1 MRTCPPCFTKKGP
14 HRLYCVTRSR
24 VSEGWKVIKMKNNKN
39 EKVTTKKQKNA
50 KGKWSIKEIKRLYH
64 ETIKGKIT
72 VSVLA
77 LVIISLSLLGII
89 SSILNNQSTNSTL
102 KRNMNAT
109 AHVSAERV
117 EWEITS
123 YMNLVEDLGM
133 TARLA
138 NDSATVEEKKAII
151 DERVKVNEL
160 VAGDILDSTGTSIFT
175 GENFA
180 DADYF
185 QAAMQGGV
193 FVTEPIISE
202 DQSSMEIRIAA
213 PLWKEG
219 THGTE
224 VVGVIYLIPD
234 SNFLNDI
241 MVAVNVSANGSAY
254 MLDSEGNVI
263 AHKDEQLVKMKDNS
277 IRDAQTNSKL
287 KPVARL
293 EQKMIN
299 GESGFGTYSY
309 NGVKKIMAYTPVKN
323 SKNWSIAITAPISDF
338 NLETVVGIIITIL
351 IVIISIVVAVFM
363 VRKLADNIGTPI
375 HQCAKRLTALAK
387 GDLHTEVP
395 EIMTQDETL
404 ILANATRDIVSDMK
418 RIIGDVD
425 YILGEMSENNFGVHS
440 RARESY
446 IGDFKNILEAVRKIK
461 YSLTDT
467 INHIKESSEQVGIG
481 STQLADGAQSLAEGA
496 TDQAASVQELL
507 ATVNNVAEQVQRNT
521 ENALSTNKKAME
533 IGDQANASNAYIT
546 EMMKAMEKISDAS
559 MQIANIIQTIE
570 EIADQTNLLS
580 LNASIEA
587 ARAGEAGRGFAVVA
601 GEIGHLANQCTGAV
615 VDTRKLIQAALNEV
629 ESGNRIADEMAQV
642 LQGVIV
648 GMDEIVKAV
657 EAVAENSDEQN
668 QSMQQVNDA
677 IEIISEVV
685 QTNSAAAEQTSATS
699 QELSAQA
706 TELNDMIDKF
716 RLTDEEDE
724 TETVESTEIQEEAD
738 ENN

>member
-1 MRTCPPCFTKKGP
+1 MNKDENKSE
-14 HRLYCVTRSR
+14 YSNENVAINVTN
-24 VSEGWKVIKMKNNKN
+24 SEAASENQTAALNVTANGT
-39 EKVTTKKQKNA
+39 EKAVRKKQTA
-50 KGKWSIKEIKRLYH
+50 KKRKWSVQEIKRLYH

-89 SSILNNQSTNSTL
+89 SSYLNNSSTNSTL

-109 AHVSAERV
+109 ARVSAERV

-123 YMNLVEDLGM
+123 YKNLAEDLGM

-138 NDSATVEEKKAII
+138 SDAASVEDKKAIV

-160 VAGDILDSTGTSIFT
+160 IYGDILDSKGISIFT
-175 GENFA
+175 GESHA

-185 QAAMQGGV
+185 QAAMLGGS
-193 FVTEPIISE
+193 FVTEPIVSE
-202 DQSSMEIRIAA
+202 DQSSLEIRIAA
-213 PLWKEG
+213 PLWKDG
-219 THGTE
+219 IHGTE
-224 VVGVIYLIPD
+224 VVGAVYLVPEE
-234 SNFLNDI
+234 NFLNDI

-263 AHKDEQLVKMKDNS
+263 AHKNEELVKIKDNS
-277 IRDAQTNSKL
+277 IKDAETNSKL
-287 KPVARL
+287 KPVAKL
-293 EQKMIN
+293 EKKMLN
-299 GESGFGTYSY
+299 GETGFGAYHY
-309 NGVKKIMAYTPVKN
+309 GGVKKIMAYTPIEN
-323 SKNWSIAITAPISDF
+323 SSDWSIAITAPISDF
-338 NLETVVGIIITIL
+338 NKETVVGMIITIL
-351 IVIISIVVAVFM
+351 IVIISIVAAVFM

-375 HQCAKRLTALAK
+375 NQCAKRLTALAK
-387 GDLHTEVP
+387 GDLHTEIP
-395 EIMTQDETL
+395 AITSRDETL
-404 ILANATRDIVSDMK
+404 VLANATENIVSDMK
-418 RIIGDVD
+418 KIIGDVD

-440 RARESY
+440 KARESY
-446 IGDFKNILEAVRKIK
+446 IGDFKGILEAVRKIK

-467 INHIKESSEQVGIG
+467 INHIKESSEQVGLG

-507 ATVNNVAEQVQRNT
+507 ATVNDVAEQVQRNT
-521 ENALSTNKKAME
+521 EHAVTMNKKTME
-533 IGDQANASNAYIT
+533 IGEQANASSAYIT
-546 EMMKAMEKISDAS
+546 EMTKAMGKISEAS
-559 MQIANIIQTIE
+559 MQISNIIQTIE

-601 GEIGHLANQCTGAV
+601 GEIGHLANQCTDAV
-615 VDTRKLIQAALNEV
+615 EDTRKLIQAALSEV
-629 ESGNRIADEMAQV
+629 ESGNRIADEMAGV
-642 LQGVIV
+642 LQGVID

-657 EAVAENSDEQN
+657 EAVAENSNEQN
-668 QSMQQVNDA
+668 VSMQQVNDA

-716 RLTDEEDE
+716 RLTDEEE
-724 TETVESTEIQEEAD
+724 TTMVQKTEVEEAA
-738 ENN
+738 EI

>member
-1 MRTCPPCFTKKGP
+1 MNKDENKSE
-14 HRLYCVTRSR
+14 YSNENVAINVTN
-24 VSEGWKVIKMKNNKN
+24 SEAASENQTAALNVTANGT
-39 EKVTTKKQKNA
+39 EKAVRKKQTA
-50 KGKWSIKEIKRLYH
+50 KKRKWSVQEIKRLYH

-89 SSILNNQSTNSTL
+89 SSYLNNSSTNSTL

-109 AHVSAERV
+109 ARVSAERV

-123 YMNLVEDLGM
+123 YKNLAEDLGM

-138 NDSATVEEKKAII
+138 SDAASVEDKKAIV

-160 VAGDILDSTGTSIFT
+160 IYGDILDSKGISIFT
-175 GENFA
+175 GESHA

-185 QAAMQGGV
+185 QAAMLGGS
-193 FVTEPIISE
+193 FVTEPIVSE
-202 DQSSMEIRIAA
+202 DQSSLEIRIAA
-213 PLWKEG
+213 PLWKDG
-219 THGTE
+219 IHGTE
-224 VVGVIYLIPD
+224 VVGAVYLVPEE
-234 SNFLNDI
+234 NFLNDI

-263 AHKDEQLVKMKDNS
+263 AHKNEELVKIKDNS
-277 IRDAQTNSKL
+277 IKDAETNSKL
-287 KPVARL
+287 KPVAKL
-293 EQKMIN
+293 EKKMLN
-299 GESGFGTYSY
+299 GETGFGAYHY
-309 NGVKKIMAYTPVKN
+309 GGVKKIMAFNPIEI
-323 SKNWSIAITAPISDF
+323 SSDWSIAITAPISDF
-338 NLETVVGIIITIL
+338 NKETVVGMIITIL
-351 IVIISIVVAVFM
+351 IVIISIVAAVFM

-375 HQCAKRLTALAK
+375 NQCAKRLTALAK
-387 GDLHTEVP
+387 GDLHTEIP
-395 EIMTQDETL
+395 AITSRDETL
-404 ILANATRDIVSDMK
+404 VLANATENIVSDMK
-418 RIIGDVD
+418 KIIGDVD

-440 RARESY
+440 KARESY
-446 IGDFKNILEAVRKIK
+446 IGDFKGILEAVRKIK

-467 INHIKESSEQVGIG
+467 INHIKESSEQVGLG

-507 ATVNNVAEQVQRNT
+507 ATVNDVAEQVQRNT
-521 ENALSTNKKAME
+521 EHAVTMNKKTME
-533 IGDQANASNAYIT
+533 IGEQANASSAYIT
-546 EMMKAMEKISDAS
+546 EMTKAMGKISEAS
-559 MQIANIIQTIE
+559 MQISNIIQTIE

-601 GEIGHLANQCTGAV
+601 GEIGHLANQCTDAV
-615 VDTRKLIQAALNEV
+615 EDTRKLIQAALSEV
-629 ESGNRIADEMAQV
+629 ESGNRIADEMAGV
-642 LQGVIV
+642 LQGVID

-657 EAVAENSDEQN
+657 EAVAENSNEQN
-668 QSMQQVNDA
+668 VSMQQVNDA

-716 RLTDEEDE
+716 RLTDEEE
-724 TETVESTEIQEEAD
+724 TNMVQKTEVEEAA
-738 ENN
+738 EI

>member
-1 MRTCPPCFTKKGP
+1 MK
-14 HRLYCVTRSR
+14 
-24 VSEGWKVIKMKNNKN
+24 KNNKEN
-39 EKVTTKKQKNA
+39 NASTKQNRA
-50 KGKWSIKEIKRLYH
+50 KGKWSIREIKRLYH

-89 SSILNNQSTNSTL
+89 SSVLNNISTNSTL
-102 KRNMNAT
+102 ERNMKAT
-109 AHVSAERV
+109 ARVSAERV

-123 YMNLVEDLGM
+123 YKNLAEDLGM

-138 NDSATVEEKKAII
+138 NDDASLEDKKAIV

-160 VAGDILDSTGTSIFT
+160 VGGDILDSSGVSIFS

-180 DADYF
+180 DTNYF
-185 QAAMQGGV
+185 QAAMQGES
-193 FVTEPIISE
+193 FVSEPIISE

-219 THGTE
+219 IHGTE

-234 SNFLNDI
+234 ANFLNDI
-241 MVAVNVSANGSAY
+241 MVAINVSANGSAY

-263 AHKDEQLVKMKDNS
+263 AHKNEELVKIKDNS

-293 EQKMIN
+293 EQKMVN
-299 GESGFGTYSY
+299 GESGFGTYRY
-309 NGVKKIMAYTPVKN
+309 NGVKKIMAYTPVEN
-323 SKNWSIAITAPISDF
+323 SNNWSIAITAPISDF
-338 NLETVVGIIITIL
+338 NLETVIGVIITIL
-351 IVIISIVVAVFM
+351 IVIISIIVAVFM
-363 VRKLADNIGTPI
+363 VRKLADNIGNPI

-395 EIMTQDETL
+395 QISNRDETL
-404 ILANATRDIVSDMK
+404 VLANATQNIVSDMK

-425 YILGEMSENNFGVHS
+425 YILGEMSENNFVVHS
-440 RARESY
+440 KARESY

-461 YSLTDT
+461 YSLSDT

-521 ENALSTNKKAME
+521 ENALATNKKAME
-533 IGDQANASNAYIT
+533 IGEQANTSSSYIT

-601 GEIGHLANQCTGAV
+601 GEIGHLANQCTEAV
-615 VDTRKLIQAALNEV
+615 EDTRKLIQAALSEV
-629 ESGNRIADEMAQV
+629 ESGNRIADEMAEA
-642 LQGVIV
+642 LQGVID

-685 QTNSAAAEQTSATS
+685 QTNSAAAEETSATS

-716 RLTDEEDE
+716 RLTEEEDE
-724 TETVESTEIQEEAD
+724 TIAAQEQITEAPGEGVGTGNVNIEGVGAEDMEETTEFE
-738 ENN
+738 

>member
-1 MRTCPPCFTKKGP
+1 MRKDENKSEYGNEMETVNATNNEVVNGNETEVANVTANGTEKADRKK
-14 HRLYCVTRSR
+14 RTS
-24 VSEGWKVIKMKNNKN
+24 K
-39 EKVTTKKQKNA
+39 
-50 KGKWSIKEIKRLYH
+50 KGKWSIQEIKRLYH

-89 SSILNNQSTNSTL
+89 SSYLNNSSTNSTL

-109 AHVSAERV
+109 ARVSAERV

-123 YMNLVEDLGM
+123 YKNLAEDLGM

-138 NDSATVEEKKAII
+138 SDAASVEDKKAIV

-160 VAGDILDSTGTSIFT
+160 VYGDILDSTGASIFT
-175 GENFA
+175 GESHA

-185 QAAMQGGV
+185 QAAMRGSS
-193 FVTEPIISE
+193 FVAEPIISE
-202 DQSSMEIRIAA
+202 DQSSLEVRIAA
-213 PLWKEG
+213 PLWKDG

-224 VVGVIYLIPD
+224 VVGAIYLVPEE
-234 SNFLNDI
+234 SFLNDI
-241 MVAVNVSANGSAY
+241 MDAVNVSANGSAY

-263 AHKDEQLVKMKDNS
+263 AHKNEELVKIKDNS
-277 IRDAQTNSKL
+277 IKDAETNSKL
-287 KPVARL
+287 KPVAKL
-293 EQKMIN
+293 EKKMIN
-299 GESGFGTYSY
+299 GETGFGSY
-309 NGVKKIMAYTPVKN
+309 KYGGVKKIMAYTPIEN
-323 SKNWSIAITAPISDF
+323 SNDWSIAITAPISDF
-338 NLETVVGIIITIL
+338 NIETIVGMVITIL
-351 IVIISIVVAVFM
+351 IVIISIIVAVFM
-363 VRKLADNIGTPI
+363 VRRLADNIGTPI
-375 HQCAKRLTALAK
+375 NLCAERLTALAK

-395 EIMTQDETL
+395 VIASKDETL
-404 ILANATRDIVSDMK
+404 ILANATEDIVSDMK
-418 RIIGDVD
+418 KIIGDVD

-446 IGDFKNILEAVRKIK
+446 IGDFKGILEAVRKIK

-467 INHIKESSEQVGIG
+467 INHIKESSEQVGLG

-507 ATVNNVAEQVQRNT
+507 ATVNDVAEQVQRNT
-521 ENALSTNKKAME
+521 EHAVTMNKKTME
-533 IGDQANASNAYIT
+533 IGEQANASSAYIT
-546 EMMKAMEKISDAS
+546 EMTKAMGKISEAS
-559 MQIANIIQTIE
+559 MQISNIIQTIE

-601 GEIGHLANQCTGAV
+601 GEIGHLANQCTDAV
-615 VDTRKLIQAALNEV
+615 EDTRKLIQAALSEV
-629 ESGNRIADEMAQV
+629 ESGNRIADEMAGV
-642 LQGVIV
+642 LQGVID

-657 EAVAENSDEQN
+657 EAVAENSNEQN
-668 QSMQQVNDA
+668 VSMQQVNDA

-716 RLTDEEDE
+716 QLTDEEA
-724 TETVESTEIQEEAD
+724 EAD
-738 ENN
+738 RMEPEEDMS

>member
-1 MRTCPPCFTKKGP
+1 MNKDENKSE
-14 HRLYCVTRSR
+14 YSNENVAINVTN
-24 VSEGWKVIKMKNNKN
+24 SEAASENQTAALNVTANGT
-39 EKVTTKKQKNA
+39 EKAVRKKQTA
-50 KGKWSIKEIKRLYH
+50 KKRKWSVQEIKRLYH

-89 SSILNNQSTNSTL
+89 SSYLNNSSTKSTL

-109 AHVSAERV
+109 ARVSAERV

-123 YMNLVEDLGM
+123 YKNLAEDLGM

-138 NDSATVEEKKAII
+138 SDAASVEDKKAIV

-160 VAGDILDSTGTSIFT
+160 IYGDILDSKGISIFT
-175 GENFA
+175 GESHA

-185 QAAMQGGV
+185 QAAMLGGS
-193 FVTEPIISE
+193 FVTEPIVSE
-202 DQSSMEIRIAA
+202 DQSSLEIRIAA
-213 PLWKEG
+213 PLWKDG
-219 THGTE
+219 IHGTE
-224 VVGVIYLIPD
+224 VVGAVYLVPEE
-234 SNFLNDI
+234 NFLNDI

-263 AHKDEQLVKMKDNS
+263 AHKNEELVKIKDNS
-277 IRDAQTNSKL
+277 IKDAETNSKL
-287 KPVARL
+287 KPVAKL
-293 EQKMIN
+293 EKKMLN
-299 GESGFGTYSY
+299 GETGFGAYLY
-309 NGVKKIMAYTPVKN
+309 GGVKKIMAYTPIEN
-323 SKNWSIAITAPISDF
+323 SSDWSIAITAPISDF
-338 NLETVVGIIITIL
+338 NKETVVGMIITIL
-351 IVIISIVVAVFM
+351 IVIISIVAAVFM

-375 HQCAKRLTALAK
+375 NQCAKRLTALAK
-387 GDLHTEVP
+387 GDLHTEIP
-395 EIMTQDETL
+395 AITSRDETL
-404 ILANATRDIVSDMK
+404 VLANATENIVSDMK
-418 RIIGDVD
+418 KIIGDVD

-440 RARESY
+440 KARESY
-446 IGDFKNILEAVRKIK
+446 IGDFKGILEAVRKIK

-467 INHIKESSEQVGIG
+467 INHIKESSEQVGLG

-507 ATVNNVAEQVQRNT
+507 ATVNDVAEQVQRNT
-521 ENALSTNKKAME
+521 EHAVTMNKKTME
-533 IGDQANASNAYIT
+533 IGEQANASSAYIT
-546 EMMKAMEKISDAS
+546 EMTKAMGKISEAS
-559 MQIANIIQTIE
+559 MQISNIIQTIE

-601 GEIGHLANQCTGAV
+601 GEIGHLANQCTDAV
-615 VDTRKLIQAALNEV
+615 EDTRKLIQAALSEV
-629 ESGNRIADEMAQV
+629 ESGNRIADEMAGV
-642 LQGVIV
+642 LQGVID

-657 EAVAENSDEQN
+657 EAVAENSNEQN
-668 QSMQQVNDA
+668 VSMQQVNDA

-716 RLTDEEDE
+716 RLTDEEE
-724 TETVESTEIQEEAD
+724 TNMVQKTEVEEAA
-738 ENN
+738 EI